1 MDHLSRHTW
10 LETQG
15 DPSSKS
21 TPTSPR
27 ISRNTKP
34 STPLSNTATAL
45 KDMELDHSIK
55 SFTNQKMED
64 VISVLERVSSAA
76 KVESKKQQQQHTCGL
91 NCMSDKCKTV
101 DGRQFVMYGAFPAP
115 GDLCYQRQPKVKKKF
130 AALSKKAKI
139 IETKRLEDKKI
150 ANEFD
155 HRMYQYTDL
164 PPFTELEE
172 SIRFDT
178 STDLLGNLESEDE
191 DYDEDIIIDRY
202 VHISNDPLLKD
213 YLGCDGYFP
222 IHNIGPK
229 SHYIGAVDLVTLYEI
244 TSLPSGEEECEED
257 IQMRAARARVT
268 KRRREGTQTLHTD
281 DLMLG
286 KFGCFLGVS
295 SR

>member
-1 MDHLSRHTW
+1 MFRHTW

-21 TPTSPR
+21 TPTLPR
-27 ISRNTKP
+27 ISTNTKA
-34 STPLSNTATAL
+34 STPLSNEAAL
-45 KDMELDHSIK
+45 KDMELDNSIK
-55 SFTNQKMED
+55 SYTNQKLED
-64 VISVLERVSSAA
+64 VISVLERVSSEAR
-76 KVESKKQQQQHTCGL
+76 VVSKKQQQQHTCGL

-115 GDLCYQRQPKVKKKF
+115 GDSCYQRQPKVKKKF

-139 IETKRLEDKKI
+139 IETKRLENKKI

-155 HRMYQYTDL
+155 HRMYQYTEL
-164 PPFTELEE
+164 SPFTELED
-172 SIRFDT
+172 SIGGN

-244 TSLPSGEEECEED
+244 TSLPGGEEECEED

-286 KFGCFLGVS
+286 EFGCC
-295 SR
+295 